1 MELRKRF
8 LRFVL
13 PSIASMWAFSLYTI
27 IDGIFV
33 ARGVGETAMA
43 AVDLS
48 MPFTSL
54 VFAIGVALAA
64 GTSTLISISL
74 GKGDLDRARGLF
86 SQNLAVTAAVSL
98 AITALALIFL
108 EDIALFLGATADT
121 LRYVEE
127 YVGTIAVFAVFFSY
141 PG

>member
-1 MELRKRF
+1 
-8 LRFVL
+8 
-13 PSIASMWAFSLYTI
+13 MWAFSLYTI
-27 IDGIFV
+27 VDGIFV

-74 GKGDLDRARGLF
+74 GKGDLDRAPDVRAGLPGPHRPVRPALDPSGAAERRREVDPRLLGQDRGRKL
-86 SQNLAVTAAVSL
+86 
-98 AITALALIFL
+98 
-108 EDIALFLGATADT
+108 
-121 LRYVEE
+121 
-127 YVGTIAVFAVFFSY
+127 
-141 PG
+141 